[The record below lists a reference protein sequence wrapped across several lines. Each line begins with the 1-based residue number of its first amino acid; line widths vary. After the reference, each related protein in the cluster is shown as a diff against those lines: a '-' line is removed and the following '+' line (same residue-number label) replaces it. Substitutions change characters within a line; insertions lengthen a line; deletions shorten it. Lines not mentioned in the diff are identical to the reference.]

1 MAKMT
6 GWTWLALSLLALWT
20 VGREGRGD
28 GRIEDYKR
36 HKQYE
41 TWSR

>member
-1 MAKMT
+1 MKKTT
-6 GWTWLALSLLALWT
+6 GWVWLALSLLALWT
-20 VGREGRGD
+20 VGREGSG
-28 GRIEDYKR
+28 GRIADYKR